1 MYLIIKYILMLLITI
16 KFKFIFI
23 LKLQYYENKN
33 YHRFSN
39 KFFVCIDTLNWRLIY
54 KWLKFVRKFQ
64 VIISQKI
71 PKWIRA

>member
-39 KFFVCIDTLNWRLIY
+39 KFFVCIDTLN
-54 KWLKFVRKFQ
+54 
-64 VIISQKI
+64 
-71 PKWIRA
+71 